1 MISYYGAL
9 KLADKDLDLLVRY
22 FHFHNSPAAVPRPCR
37 NDGSSRKQLLK
48 IKGRKIMHSSPLLN
62 PWGKIKRVAF
72 LFVSVFS
79 GLGLSFS
86 LARALSREG
95 RRHRNFSL
103 LSRTTYSRYTG
114 SSRTHR
120 EEPGRGECHGA
131 KRPERKER
139 ESNQFGEIERGFT
152 SAILDARKVCFFLTS
167 LGEFA
172 AKLEGNCDL
181 NHSTCPVRS
190 LNCRLCKAGSALLPD
205 GSLFYFWGT
214 ILFRRC
220 CP

>member
-9 KLADKDLDLLVRY
+9 KLADKDLDLLVRH

-120 EEPGRGECHGA
+120 EEPGRGEFQAPSG
-131 KRPERKER
+131 RKEKK
-139 ESNQFGEIERGFT
+139 ERAINLGKL
-152 SAILDARKVCFFLTS
+152 SA
-167 LGEFA
+167 
-172 AKLEGNCDL
+172 
-181 NHSTCPVRS
+181 
-190 LNCRLCKAGSALLPD
+190 ALLP
-205 GSLFYFWGT
+205 LY
-214 ILFRRC
+214 
-220 CP
+220 